1 LRCAFSDAARGVTAI
16 MPIYEYA
23 CSACGH
29 ELEALQKLSD
39 PKLVTCPACHRD
51 TLAKKVS
58 AAGFQL
64 KGSGWYV
71 TDFRNGSKAASK
83 AGDAAKDN
91 GGAETTGESSPDKPS
106 ATKDAPAKESAG
118 KDTTATPAPAAK
130 AESVPAKPASAPST
144 GSST

>member
-1 LRCAFSDAARGVTAI
+1 LWRALGDAARSANAI

-39 PKLVTCPACHRD
+39 PKLVTCPVCHRD

-71 TDFRNGSKAASK
+71 TDFRNGSKPK
-83 AGDAAKDN
+83 AGDAANKDK
-91 GGAETTGESSPDKPS
+91 GDTAASGESSPDKP
-106 ATKDAPAKESAG
+106 AGAKDTPAKESPG
-118 KDTTATPAPAAK
+118 KDTPAAPAAAK
-130 AESVPAKPASAPST
+130 AETAPASKPTASPST

>member
-1 LRCAFSDAARGVTAI
+1 

-39 PKLVTCPACHRD
+39 PKLVTCPVCHRD

-71 TDFRNGSKAASK
+71 TDFRNGSKPAK
-83 AGDAAKDN
+83 AGDAASKGDTAAKDKSD
-91 GGAETTGESSPDKPS
+91 AAASSESSPDKPAGAKDTPAKES
-106 ATKDAPAKESAG
+106 PGKDAPA
-118 KDTTATPAPAAK
+118 APAATK
-130 AESVPAKPASAPST
+130 AESAPASKPTASPST